1 MRKKFLGL
9 LTLLASLTL
18 AGCAQPAKQSQSQQ
32 GGQSS
37 TVVTNRHTIKF
48 ENNGE
53 RVATEIVKDG
63 EKLTKEQVPSAPR
76 APEGYEFVGWAI
88 EGDEVVDPTTVEI
101 TADITF
107 HAVFQK
113 EAEGGLSVDDVKEAG
128 KDYYLVLGWWE
139 VNDPNDPTKVT
150 SHLTKATV
158 RLFYQNVIDY
168 LKAAGATDENIANIQ
183 FRNYSTA
190 TVAEMGEKINA
201 DADVDIMI
209 GVGNNINSTAGV
221 SLYDGSND
229 YKFQTPMGD
238 GTARYVACTSY
249 ASELGVSTYTWL
261 KNTDAGI
268 ASFVR
273 ALTAEEIAQSLVPV
287 DLDFKVTVHGDTDVV
302 TTLHTKDDK
311 VTMPEITVPDDKNF
325 KGFALTSGGEV
336 ALEVAKN
343 ATLKYDDLKDLVA
356 EGVKTVDLYPV
367 LEDKPVVLDDLVV
380 YIQTGSKLSEAEA
393 KLIEARF
400 KTTLTDK
407 SVKFEFND
415 GDSTGFTTFING
427 KGDADVII
435 GGNNPLKNYDLKD
448 ATNYPLANAGA
459 KHFADT
465 SRKVV
470 IPATVA
476 NDHFDLAKSLYN
488 FVTAEAVEFEFHYT
502 YWQKADK
509 SWVTDAE
516 ATAIDTGIQTALNT
530 YLGVTGEDTL
540 LSKYNVK
547 VSKESVTTVNSE
559 NNKKDQVAD
568 LGKATRALREGKGT
582 DMIIGCGGNVDSDT
596 GAGMTI
602 VEKKDIPTTI
612 VANSRKVA
620 LVNENPLAK
629 EIYDNYFKVAEEPQ
643 A

>member
-18 AGCAQPAKQSQSQQ
+18 AGCNQPVQPSQSQQ

-37 TVVTNRHTIKF
+37 TVVTNRHTVKF

-139 VNDPNDPTKVT
+139 VNDPDDPTKVT

-221 SLYDGSND
+221 ALYDGSND

-273 ALTAEEIAQSLVPV
+273 ELTAEEIAQSLVPV
-287 DLDFKVTVHGDTDVV
+287 DLDFTVIVHGDTNV
-302 TTLHTKDDK
+302 TTVLHTKDDK

-325 KGFALTSGGEV
+325 KGFALTNGGEV
-336 ALEVAKN
+336 ALEVTKD

-356 EGVKTVDLYPV
+356 EGVKTIDLYPV
-367 LEDKPVVLDDLVV
+367 LEAKPVVAEDLVV
-380 YIQTGSKLSEAEA
+380 YVQINGNNLKLPEA
-393 KLIEARF
+393 KLLEARF
-400 KTTLTDK
+400 NSTLTTEK
-407 SVKFEFND
+407 VKFNFVE
-415 GDSTGFTTFING
+415 
-427 KGDADVII
+427 GDAATFSGGIGNDSDVII
-435 GGNNPLKNYDLKD
+435 GGNNPVNNLGKHADGP
-448 ATNYPLANAGA
+448 TANAGA
-459 KHFADT
+459 KHFAST
-465 SRKVV
+465 NRKVIISDKV
-470 IPATVA
+470 SAG
-476 NDHFDLAKSLYN
+476 HLELAKKLYN
-488 FVTAEAVEFEFHYT
+488 FVIADAIEFEVHATF
-502 YWQKADK
+502 WPKSDN
-509 SWVTDAE
+509 SWVTVEERA
-516 ATAIDTGIQTALNT
+516 AVLAGMTAQLNT
-530 YLGVTGEDTL
+530 YLGITGEDTL

-547 VSKESVTTVNSE
+547 FTDVDVSVSG
-559 NNKKDQVAD
+559 NKVAD
-568 LGKATRALREGKGT
+568 LGSTTRALREGKGT
-582 DMIIGCGGNVDSDT
+582 DLIIGCGGNVDSAS

-602 VEKKDIPTTI
+602 VEKKDIPTTM
-612 VANSRKVA
+612 VAAGRKVA
-620 LVNENPLAK
+620 LVNENPLAR

>member
-9 LTLLASLTL
+9 LTLLAVLTL
-18 AGCAQPAKQSQSQQ
+18 AGCNQPVQPSQSQQ

-37 TVVTNRHTIKF
+37 TVVTNRHTVKF

-139 VNDPNDPTKVT
+139 VNDPYDPTKVT

-273 ALTAEEIAQSLVPV
+273 ELTAEEIAQSLVPV
-287 DLDFKVTVHGDTDVV
+287 DLDFTVIVHGDTNV
-302 TTLHTKDDK
+302 TTVLHTKDDK
-311 VTMPEITVPDDKNF
+311 VTMPEITVPEDKNF

-336 ALEVAKN
+336 ALEVTKD

-356 EGVKTVDLYPV
+356 EGVKTIDLYPV
-367 LEDKPVVLDDLVV
+367 LEAKPVVAEDLVV
-380 YIQTGSKLSEAEA
+380 YVQINGNNLKLPEA
-393 KLIEARF
+393 KLLEARF
-400 KTTLTDK
+400 NSTLTTEK
-407 SVKFEFND
+407 VKFNFVE
-415 GDSTGFTTFING
+415 
-427 KGDADVII
+427 GDAATFSGGIGNDSDVII
-435 GGNNPLKNYDLKD
+435 GGNNPVNNLGKHADGP
-448 ATNYPLANAGA
+448 TANAGA
-459 KHFADT
+459 KHFAST
-465 SRKVV
+465 NRKVIISDKV
-470 IPATVA
+470 SAG
-476 NDHFDLAKSLYN
+476 HLELAKKLYN
-488 FVTAEAVEFEFHYT
+488 FVIADAIEFEVHATF
-502 YWQKADK
+502 WPKSDN
-509 SWVTDAE
+509 SWVTVEERA
-516 ATAIDTGIQTALNT
+516 AVLAGMTAQLNT
-530 YLGVTGEDTL
+530 YLGITGEDTL

-547 VSKESVTTVNSE
+547 FTDVDVSVSG
-559 NNKKDQVAD
+559 NKVAD
-568 LGKATRALREGKGT
+568 LGSATRALREGKGT
-582 DMIIGCGGNVDSDT
+582 DLIIGCGGNVDSAT

-620 LVNENPLAK
+620 LVNENPLAR

>member
-18 AGCAQPAKQSQSQQ
+18 AGCNQPVQPSQSQQ

-37 TVVTNRHTIKF
+37 IVVTNRHTIKF

-139 VNDPNDPTKVT
+139 VNDPDDPTKVT

-273 ALTAEEIAQSLVPV
+273 ELTAEEIAQSLVPV
-287 DLDFKVTVHGDTDVV
+287 DLDFTVIVHGDTNV
-302 TTLHTKDDK
+302 TTVLHTKDDK

-325 KGFALTSGGEV
+325 KGFALTDGGEV
-336 ALEVAKN
+336 ALEVTKD

-356 EGVKTVDLYPV
+356 EGVKTIDLYPV
-367 LEDKPVVLDDLVV
+367 LEAKPVVAEDLVV
-380 YIQTGSKLSEAEA
+380 YVQINGNNLKLPEA
-393 KLIEARF
+393 KLLEARF
-400 KTTLTDK
+400 NSTLTTEK
-407 SVKFEFND
+407 VKFNFVE
-415 GDSTGFTTFING
+415 
-427 KGDADVII
+427 GDAATFSGAIGNDSDVVI
-435 GGNNPLKNYDLKD
+435 GGNNPVNNLGKHADGP
-448 ATNYPLANAGA
+448 TANAGA
-459 KHFADT
+459 KHFAST
-465 SRKVV
+465 NRKVIISDKV
-470 IPATVA
+470 SAG
-476 NDHFDLAKSLYN
+476 HLELAKKLYN
-488 FVTAEAVEFEFHYT
+488 FVIADAIEFEVHATF
-502 YWQKADK
+502 WPKSDN
-509 SWVTDAE
+509 SWVTVEERA
-516 ATAIDTGIQTALNT
+516 AVLAGMTTQLNT
-530 YLGVTGEDTL
+530 YLGITGEDTL

-547 VSKESVTTVNSE
+547 FTDVDVNVTG
-559 NNKKDQVAD
+559 NKVAD
-568 LGKATRALREGKGT
+568 LGSATRALREGKGT
-582 DMIIGCGGNVDSDT
+582 DLIIGCGGNVDSAT

-612 VANSRKVA
+612 VANNRKVA
-620 LVNENPLAK
+620 LVNENPLAR

>member
-9 LTLLASLTL
+9 LTLLADLTL
-18 AGCAQPAKQSQSQQ
+18 AGCNQPAKQSQSQQ
-32 GGQSS
+32 GGQY
-37 TVVTNRHTIKF
+37 TVVSNRHTIKF

-139 VNDPNDPTKVT
+139 VNDPDDPTKVT

-168 LKAAGATDENIANIQ
+168 LKATGATDENIANIQ

-190 TVAEMGEKINA
+190 TVAQMGEKINA
-201 DADVDIMI
+201 DGDVDIMI
-209 GVGNNINSTAGV
+209 GGGKNINTDAGV

-238 GTARYVACTSY
+238 GTARYVACTSV

-273 ALTAEEIAQSLVPV
+273 ALTAEEIAQSLIPV
-287 DLDFKVTVHGDTDVV
+287 DLDFTVVVHGDTNV
-302 TTLHTKDDK
+302 TTVLHTKDDK

-325 KGFALTSGGEV
+325 KGFALTSDGEV
-336 ALEVAKN
+336 ALDVAKN

-356 EGVKTVDLYPV
+356 EGVKTIDLYPV

-380 YIQTGSKLSEAEA
+380 YVQLNSGLKKAEAE
-393 KLIEARF
+393 LLEARF
-400 KTTLTDK
+400 NSTLTTEK
-407 SVKFEFND
+407 VKFKCI
-415 GDSTGFTTFING
+415 S
-427 KGDADVII
+427 GDAATFKAAIGDDSDVII
-435 GGNNPLKNYDLKD
+435 GGKSPVNGLDKHADGPT
-448 ATNYPLANAGA
+448 AIAGA
-459 KHFADT
+459 KHFADA
-465 SRKVV
+465 SRNIIISSKV
-470 IPATVA
+470 ATT
-476 NDHFDLAKSLYN
+476 HLELAKKLYN
-488 FVTAEAVEFEFHYT
+488 FVIADAIEFEFHYT
-502 YWQKADK
+502 YWPKADN
-509 SWVTDAE
+509 SWVS
-516 ATAIDTGIQTALNT
+516 ATEITKIDTGIQTALNT
-530 YLGVTGEDTL
+530 YLGITGEDTL

-547 VSKESVTTVNSE
+547 VSKNSVTTVNPE

-568 LGKATRALREGKGT
+568 LGEATRALREGKGT
-582 DMIIGCGGNVDSDT
+582 DLIIGCGGNVDASD

-602 VEKKDIPTTI
+602 VEKKDIPTSM
-612 VANSRKVA
+612 VAKGRKVA
-620 LVNENPLAK
+620 LVHENPLAR

>member
-9 LTLLASLTL
+9 LTLLTALTL

-32 GGQSS
+32 PGQST
-37 TVVTNRHTIKF
+37 TVSSRHTIKF

-139 VNDPNDPTKVT
+139 VNDPDDPTKVT

-168 LKAAGATDENIANIQ
+168 LKAAGATNENIANIQ

-190 TVAEMGEKINA
+190 TVAQMGELINA

-273 ALTAEEIAQSLVPV
+273 ELTAEEIAQSLVPV

-311 VTMPEITVPDDKNF
+311 VTMPEITVPEDKNF

-336 ALEVAKN
+336 VLDVNKD

-356 EGVKTVDLYPV
+356 EGVKAIDLYPV
-367 LEDKPVVLDDLVV
+367 FEAKPVVAEDLVV
-380 YIQTGSKLSEAEA
+380 YVQINGNNLKLPEA
-393 KLIEARF
+393 KLLEARF
-400 KTTLTDK
+400 NSTLTTEK
-407 SVKFEFND
+407 VKFNFVE
-415 GDSTGFTTFING
+415 
-427 KGDADVII
+427 GDAATFSGAIGNDSDVVI
-435 GGNNPLKNYDLKD
+435 GGNNPVNNLGKHADGP
-448 ATNYPLANAGA
+448 TANAGG
-459 KHFADT
+459 KHFAST
-465 SRKVV
+465 NRKVIISDKV
-470 IPATVA
+470 SAG
-476 NDHFDLAKSLYN
+476 HLELAKKLYN
-488 FVTAEAVEFEFHYT
+488 FVIADAIEFEVHATF
-502 YWQKADK
+502 WPKGDN
-509 SWVTDAE
+509 SWVTVEERA
-516 ATAIDTGIQTALNT
+516 AVLAGMTTQLNT
-530 YLGVTGEDTL
+530 YLGITGEDTL

-547 VSKESVTTVNSE
+547 FTDVDVNVTG
-559 NNKKDQVAD
+559 NKVAD
-568 LGKATRALREGKGT
+568 LGSATRALREGKGT
-582 DMIIGCGGNVDSDT
+582 DLIIGCGGNVDSAS

-602 VEKKDIPTTI
+602 VEKKDIPTTM
-612 VANSRKVA
+612 VAAGRKVA
-620 LVNENPLAK
+620 LVNENPLAR
-629 EIYDNYFKVAEEPQ
+629 EIYDNYFKAAEEPQ

>member
-18 AGCAQPAKQSQSQQ
+18 AGCGQPAQPSQSQQ

-37 TVVTNRHTIKF
+37 TVVTNRHTVKF

-139 VNDPNDPTKVT
+139 VNDPDDPTKVT

-168 LKAAGATDENIANIQ
+168 LKAAGATNENIANIQ

-190 TVAEMGEKINA
+190 TVAQMGELINA

-273 ALTAEEIAQSLVPV
+273 ELTAEEIAQSLVPV

-311 VTMPEITVPDDKNF
+311 VTMPEITVPEDKNF

-336 ALEVAKN
+336 VLEVTKD

-356 EGVKTVDLYPV
+356 EGVKTIDLYPV
-367 LEDKPVVLDDLVV
+367 LEAKPVVAEDLVV
-380 YIQTGSKLSEAEA
+380 YVQINGNNLKLPEA
-393 KLIEARF
+393 KLLEARF
-400 KTTLTDK
+400 NSTLTTEK
-407 SVKFEFND
+407 VKFNFVE
-415 GDSTGFTTFING
+415 
-427 KGDADVII
+427 GDAATFSGAIGNDSDVVI
-435 GGNNPLKNYDLKD
+435 GGNNPVNNLGKHADGP
-448 ATNYPLANAGA
+448 TANAGA
-459 KHFADT
+459 KHFA
-465 SRKVV
+465 SANRKVIISDKV
-470 IPATVA
+470 SAG
-476 NDHFDLAKSLYN
+476 HLELAKKLYN
-488 FVTAEAVEFEFHYT
+488 FVIADAIEFEVHATF
-502 YWQKADK
+502 WPKSDN
-509 SWVTDAE
+509 SWVTVEERA
-516 ATAIDTGIQTALNT
+516 AVLAGMTTQLNT
-530 YLGVTGEDTL
+530 YLGITGEDTL

-547 VSKESVTTVNSE
+547 FTDVDVNVTG
-559 NNKKDQVAD
+559 NKVAD
-568 LGKATRALREGKGT
+568 LGSATRALREGKGT
-582 DMIIGCGGNVDSDT
+582 DLIIGCGGNVDSST

-602 VEKKDIPTTI
+602 VEKKDIPTTM
-612 VANSRKVA
+612 VAADRKVA
-620 LVNENPLAK
+620 LVNENPLAR

>member
-18 AGCAQPAKQSQSQQ
+18 AGCNQPAQPSQSQQ

-37 TVVTNRHTIKF
+37 IVVTNRHTIKF

-139 VNDPNDPTKVT
+139 VNDPDDPTKVT

-273 ALTAEEIAQSLVPV
+273 ELTAEEIAQSLVPV
-287 DLDFKVTVHGDTDVV
+287 DLDFTVIVHGDTNV
-302 TTLHTKDDK
+302 TTVLHTKDDK

-325 KGFALTSGGEV
+325 KGFALTDGGEV
-336 ALEVAKN
+336 ALEVTKD

-356 EGVKTVDLYPV
+356 EGVKTIDLYPV
-367 LEDKPVVLDDLVV
+367 LEAKPVVAEDLVV
-380 YIQTGSKLSEAEA
+380 YVQINGNNLKLPEA
-393 KLIEARF
+393 KLLEARF
-400 KTTLTDK
+400 NSTLTTEK
-407 SVKFEFND
+407 VKFNFVE
-415 GDSTGFTTFING
+415 
-427 KGDADVII
+427 GDAATFSGAIGNDSDVVI
-435 GGNNPLKNYDLKD
+435 GGNNPVNNLGKHADGP
-448 ATNYPLANAGA
+448 TANAGA
-459 KHFADT
+459 KHFAST
-465 SRKVV
+465 NRKVIISDKV
-470 IPATVA
+470 SAG
-476 NDHFDLAKSLYN
+476 HLELAKKLYN
-488 FVTAEAVEFEFHYT
+488 FVIADAIEFEVHATF
-502 YWQKADK
+502 WPKSDN
-509 SWVTDAE
+509 SWVTVEERA
-516 ATAIDTGIQTALNT
+516 AVLAGMTTQLNT
-530 YLGVTGEDTL
+530 YLGITGEDTL

-547 VSKESVTTVNSE
+547 FTDVDVNVTG
-559 NNKKDQVAD
+559 NKVAD
-568 LGKATRALREGKGT
+568 LGSATRALREGKGT
-582 DMIIGCGGNVDSDT
+582 DLIIGCGGNVDSAT

-612 VANSRKVA
+612 VANNRKVA
-620 LVNENPLAK
+620 LVNENPLAR

>member
-107 HAVFQK
+107 HAIFQK

-221 SLYDGSND
+221 SLYENSND

-238 GTARYVACTSY
+238 GTARYVACTSV
-249 ASELGVSTYTWL
+249 ASDLGVSTYKWL

-273 ALTAEEIAQSLVPV
+273 ALTAEEIAQSLAPV

-336 ALEVAKN
+336 ALEVAKD
-343 ATLKYDDLKDLVA
+343 ATLKYDNLKDLVA
-356 EGVKTVDLYPV
+356 EGVKTIDLYPV
-367 LEDKPVVLDDLVV
+367 LEAKPVVLDDLVV
-380 YIQTGSKLSEAEA
+380 YVQVNGNYLTMPEA
-393 KLIEARF
+393 KLLEARF
-400 KTTLTDK
+400 KSTLTTQN
-407 SVKFEFND
+407 VKFNIIDAGADDFKAAIGND
-415 GDSTGFTTFING
+415 S
-427 KGDADVII
+427 DVII
-435 GGNNPLKNYDLKD
+435 GGNKPVDSLGKHADGP
-448 ATNYPLANAGA
+448 TANVGA
-459 KHFADT
+459 KHFAST
-465 SRKVV
+465 NRKV
-470 IPATVA
+470 IISDKVA
-476 NDHFDLAKSLYN
+476 AGHLELAKSLYN
-488 FVTAEAVEFEFHYT
+488 FVVAEAIEFEVHAAF
-502 YWQKADK
+502 WQKSDK
-509 SWVTDAE
+509 SWVSDE
-516 ATAIDTGIQTALNT
+516 ERATILTGMTTQLNT

-547 VSKESVTTVNSE
+547 FTDVNVDVSG
-559 NNKKDQVAD
+559 NKVAD
-568 LGKATRALREGKGT
+568 LGAATRALREGKGT
-582 DMIIGCGGNVDSDT
+582 DLIIGCGGNVDET
-596 GAGMTI
+596 EPGKATAGMTI
-602 VEKKDIPTTI
+602 VEKKTI
-612 VANSRKVA
+612 TGKFVTASSRYVA
-620 LVNENPLAK
+620 LVNENPLAR
-629 EIYDNYFKVAEEPQ
+629 EIYDNYFDMTEQ
-643 A
+643 AQA

>member
-9 LTLLASLTL
+9 LTLLAALTL
-18 AGCAQPAKQSQSQQ
+18 AGCNQHTPQSQSQQ
-32 GGQSS
+32 GGQS
-37 TVVTNRHTIKF
+37 TVISNRHTIKF

-139 VNDPNDPTKVT
+139 VNDPDDPTKVT

-201 DADVDIMI
+201 DGDVDIVI

-221 SLYDGSND
+221 ALYESSND

-238 GTARYVACTSY
+238 GTARYVACTSV
-249 ASELGVSTYTWL
+249 ASDLGVSTYKWL

-287 DLDFKVTVHGDTDVV
+287 DLDFTVVVHGDTNV
-302 TTLHTKDDK
+302 TTVLHTKDDK

-325 KGFALTSGGEV
+325 KGFALTSDGEV
-336 ALEVAKN
+336 ALEVTKD

-400 KTTLTDK
+400 RDTLTDK
-407 SVKFEFND
+407 SVRFEVNN
-415 GDSTGFTTFING
+415 GDAAGFTTFIEG

-435 GGNNPLKNYDLKD
+435 GGNNPLKNYTLKD
-448 ATNYPLANAGA
+448 GTNFPLANAGA
-459 KHFADT
+459 KHFADA

-476 NDHFDLAKSLYN
+476 SGHYDLAKTLYN
-488 FVTAEAVEFEFHYT
+488 LVTADATEYEFHYSFWSNGNKWT
-502 YWQKADK
+502 
-509 SWVTDAE
+509 TEAE
-516 ATAIDTGIQTALNT
+516 RATMSAAIEANVKT
-530 YLGVTGEDTL
+530 YLGIGDGETL
-540 LSKYNVK
+540 ADKYNVK
-547 VSKESVTTVNSE
+547 VTSYLATGTK
-559 NNKKDQVAD
+559 VAD
-568 LGKATRALREGKGT
+568 LGTETKALREGKGT
-582 DMIIGCGGNVDSDT
+582 DLVIGCGNNIDATEGTS
-596 GAGMTI
+596 AGMTT
-602 VEKKDIPTTI
+602 VAKKAIGAPF
-612 VANSRKVA
+612 VAATGRYVA
-620 LVNENPLAK
+620 LIHENPLAR